1 MASNLREKTKIEK
14 KEKKFTYV
22 KGGKPLMLEIFSYL
36 KNQKNCFAYVEL
48 IKNGEI
54 DDRK

>member
-1 MASNLREKTKIEK
+1 
-14 KEKKFTYV
+14 
-22 KGGKPLMLEIFSYL
+22 MLETFSYF
-36 KNQKNCFAYVEL
+36 KNKKTVWLNVEF

>member
-1 MASNLREKTKIEK
+1 
-14 KEKKFTYV
+14 
-22 KGGKPLMLEIFSYL
+22 MLETFSYL
-36 KNQKNCFAYVEL
+36 KNQKNCLAYVEL